1 MVEIDSTLNNLRKIY
16 LRNLIGGRARYQGT
30 VYEIIE
36 VLDDGPSLV
45 LQDCENHTTIQAD
58 QHGEAH
64 RRVPPTL
71 TLTIPATE
79 DGRTDLEAI
88 GLELLDTP
96 TEQANSLVG

>member
-1 MVEIDSTLNNLRKIY
+1 MVEIDSSLNKLRKVY
-16 LRNLIGGRARYQGT
+16 MRNLIGIRVRYQGT

-45 LQDCENHTTIQAD
+45 LQDYENHTTIQAD
-58 QHGEAH
+58 QYGEAH

-71 TLTIPATE
+71 TLTIHTTE

-96 TEQANSLVG
+96 PEQADSLTC